1 MEVIIIEYIKINFI
15 IKIIFIIFLSFYY
28 FPPSSIFSKNLSF
41 EDIDIELSI
50 ESYHFHY
57 KEFDE
62 EGKLFMQEYGLIT
75 SISYSYVYNVND
87 FLFNYL
93 GRISCGKVN
102 YNGRTMNGRPLYLEN
117 IFNCA
122 WETKATL
129 GKKFLLNSKIGF
141 TPSVGIGY
149 RYLND
154 DLGKV
159 YYGGYERESRY
170 WYIPL
175 NFETNINFSSSKTY
189 GFNLEFD
196 YFLKGL
202 QKSHLSDFNPYYNDV
217 VNVQNSGFGIK
228 SRVFIEKELDKYEF
242 LGALFSNFW
251 YIKKSE
257 ISFLK
262 YGDEIV
268 AEVWEPENI
277 TLEIGLIMGLIF

>member
-1 MEVIIIEYIKINFI
+1 MIIIEYIKINFI
-15 IKIIFIIFLSFYY
+15 IKITFIIFLSFYY
-28 FPPSSIFSKNLSF
+28 FLPSSIFSKSLSF
-41 EDIDIELSI
+41 ENIDIDLSL
-50 ESYHFHY
+50 ESYYFHY
-57 KEFDE
+57 KELDE
-62 EGKLFMQEYGLIT
+62 EGELFMQEYGLMAG
-75 SISYSYVYNVND
+75 ISYSYVYNVNN

-93 GRISCGKVN
+93 GRVSCGKVN
-102 YNGRTMNGRPLYLEN
+102 YDGATMSGRPLYLEN
-117 IFNCA
+117 IFDYT
-122 WETKATL
+122 WETRTTL
-129 GKKFLLNSKIGF
+129 GKKFLLNSKIDF
-141 TPSVGIGY
+141 THSVGIGY

-154 DLGKV
+154 NMGKV

-217 VNVQNSGFGIK
+217 VNVQNGGFGIK
-228 SRVFIEKELDKYEF
+228 SRVFIEKEFDKCEF
-242 LGALFSNFW
+242 FGTLFSSFW
-251 YIKKSE
+251 HIKKSE

-262 YGDEIV
+262 YDDEIV

-277 TLEIGLIMGLIF
+277 TLEMGLIMGLIF